1 MRLAPSLLA
10 SDLSDLAGAARFCA
24 DQGADLL
31 HLDVM
36 DGAFVPNLTFGAPVL
51 AALRRHTQLAFDVH
65 LMVADP
71 DSMLDAVLATRP
83 EIVSVHAEACRHLD
97 RTLAVIGAAG
107 ARRGVAINPA
117 TPVEVLTDVLAVTDV
132 VVVMSVNPGFGGQ
145 RFLDYTLDKVRR
157 LVSIRQARGLSFQ
170 IEMDGGLDPD
180 TLPRAGAAG
189 IDLAVVG
196 SALFGAPDPVE
207 RTAQLLDICR
217 QASPSE
223 NHP

>member
-10 SDLSDLAGAARFCA
+10 ADLANLAGAAAFCETHR
-24 DQGADLL
+24 ADLL

-51 AALRRHTQLAFDVH
+51 AALRRHTSLAFDVH
-65 LMVADP
+65 LMVEDP

-97 RTLAVIGAAG
+97 RTLARIGTAG

-117 TPVEVLTDVLAVTDV
+117 TPIDLLTDALAVTDV

-145 RFLDYTLDKVRR
+145 RFLDYTLEKVRR
-157 LVSIRQARGLSFQ
+157 LVSVRRDRGLAFE
-170 IEMDGGLDPD
+170 IEMDGGLDLE
-180 TLPRAGAAG
+180 TLPLAGAAG
-189 IDLAVVG
+189 VDLAVVG
-196 SALFGAPDPVE
+196 SALFGAPDPAA
-207 RTAQLLDICR
+207 RIADLLALCR
-217 QASPSE
+217 DLPSE
-223 NHP
+223 KTP